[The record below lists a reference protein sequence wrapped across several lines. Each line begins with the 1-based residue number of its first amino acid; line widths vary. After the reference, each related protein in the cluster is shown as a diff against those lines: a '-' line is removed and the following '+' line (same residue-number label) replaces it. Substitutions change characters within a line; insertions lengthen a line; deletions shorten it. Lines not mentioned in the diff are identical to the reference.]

1 MAIKIQS
8 YGDKIPVKI
17 EFVVTSSEAKTAV
30 VRMLKLMRTLGGW
43 GASREIGVLDDS
55 DMKNMN
61 VYFDGD
67 GWDKLEDVTVDGKEL
82 DEVVGD
88 WPKKQE

>member
-1 MAIKIQS
+1 
-8 YGDKIPVKI
+8 
-17 EFVVTSSEAKTAV
+17 
-30 VRMLKLMRTLGGW
+30 
-43 GASREIGVLDDS
+43 
-55 DMKNMN
+55 MKNMN